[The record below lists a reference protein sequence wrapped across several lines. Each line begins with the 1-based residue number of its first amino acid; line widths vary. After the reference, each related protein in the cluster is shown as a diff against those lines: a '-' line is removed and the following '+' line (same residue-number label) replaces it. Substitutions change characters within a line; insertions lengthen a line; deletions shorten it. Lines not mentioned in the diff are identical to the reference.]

1 VSADPT
7 CVLSEATIISIAAL
21 MAENPRKRRRGKNR
35 ALEVD
40 LDDADDSTVTYRHV
54 EYDTP
59 AGRFTKRME
68 VPYKYVPP
76 AATITPKPSQS
87 NVTMDQGDCPILDT
101 GMDQGQEPLGPTP
114 VKKRNKVA
122 NCVKCAAA
130 GQSTNFAGPRVY
142 GRVR

>member
-7 CVLSEATIISIAAL
+7 CDLLLSETTTIFIAVP

-40 LDDADDSTVTYRHV
+40 LDSVDDSTVTYKHV

-68 VPYKYVPP
+68 IPYKYAAPASTTMHEPP
-76 AATITPKPSQS
+76 RS
-87 NVTMDQGDCPILDT
+87 NVTMDQEVPPMFDT
-101 GMDQGQEPLGPTP
+101 GTDHGQEPFRTTP
-114 VKKRNKVA
+114 VKKRNKVF
-122 NCVKCAAA
+122 NSFPCTAAA
-130 GQSTNFAGPRVY
+130 
-142 GRVR
+142 

>member
-1 VSADPT
+1 MCLLTPT
-7 CVLSEATIISIAAL
+7 CVLSEVIIIFIAAL

-40 LDDADDSTVTYRHV
+40 LDDVDDSTVTYKHV

-68 VPYKYVPP
+68 VSYKYVPP
-76 AATITPKPSQS
+76 AATITPKLSQS
-87 NVTMDQGDCPILDT
+87 NVTMDQADRAVLDT
-101 GMDQGQEPLGPTP
+101 GMDQGQEPLRPTP

-130 GQSTNFAGPRVY
+130 E
-142 GRVR
+142 